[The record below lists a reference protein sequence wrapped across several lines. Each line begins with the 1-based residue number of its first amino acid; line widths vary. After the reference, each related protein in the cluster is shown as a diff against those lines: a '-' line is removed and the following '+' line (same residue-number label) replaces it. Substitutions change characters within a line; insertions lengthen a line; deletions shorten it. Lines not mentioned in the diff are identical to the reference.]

1 MSLHLTQVIHQNL
14 QQRPNAVATV
24 FQGRERTHAQLA
36 DRVARLAAGLK
47 GLGVQP
53 GDRVGLLSAN
63 SDRYVEMYLAVWWAG
78 AAVNPINTRWSAAEI
93 AFSLDDC
100 ETAVLCVDD
109 NFVGLLGELKAQSS
123 ALKSVIHATDKQASA
138 GLIDYE
144 GLIAASE
151 PAPFEGGS
159 GDDLAGVFYTG
170 GTTGKP
176 KGVMLSHS
184 ALTLNALMLLVACPF
199 DDTAVPLQ
207 NLPMFHLAGLS
218 FLLRGLMRG
227 CRLVILP
234 GFTPASVFTAVAEHR
249 LTHVMMV
256 PTMLQMLA
264 DDASMRQYD
273 LSSVVWVGYGASP
286 ISEAVLKR
294 VSDMFPNAELF
305 QGYGMTEVAAGLSL
319 LTGRDHQPGDPRGR
333 MRSAG
338 QALSTVELRIVD
350 PEGRALPLGEVGEI
364 AARTP
369 CLMKGYWNRP
379 EETAAA
385 LREGWFRTGD
395 AGRLDADGFLYIV
408 DRVKDMIVS
417 GGENVYSAEV
427 ENALARHPAVAANA
441 VIGIPH
447 ERWGEQVHAV
457 VVLKPGAAATQE
469 ELQAHC
475 KSLIAGYKCPR
486 SVEFRD
492 ALPLSGAGKILKTEL
507 RAPYWQEKGKQVA

>member
-36 DRVARLAAGLK
+36 ERVARLAAGLK
-47 GLGVQP
+47 GLGVRP

-63 SDRYVEMYLAVWWAG
+63 SDRYVETYLAIWWAG
-78 AAVNPINTRWSAAEI
+78 AAVNPINTRWSVAEI

-109 NFVGLLGELKAQSS
+109 TFVGTLGELKAQSRV
-123 ALKSVIHATDKQASA
+123 LRSVIHATDGHAAA
-138 GLIDYE
+138 GLIGYE
-144 GLIAASE
+144 GLIADSE
-151 PAPFEGGS
+151 PAPFAGGS

-170 GTTGKP
+170 GTTGRP

-184 ALTLNALMLLVACPF
+184 ALTLNALMLLVVCPF
-199 DDTAVPLQ
+199 DDTAAPLQ

-218 FLLRGLMRG
+218 FLLRGLLRG

-234 GFTPASVFTAVAEHR
+234 GFTPASVFAAVAEHR

-264 DDASMRQYD
+264 DDPSMCKYD
-273 LSSVVWVGYGASP
+273 LSSVVWVGYGGSP
-286 ISEAVLKR
+286 ISEALIKR
-294 VSDMFPNAELF
+294 VSGMFPRAELF
-305 QGYGMTEVAAGLSL
+305 QGYGMTEVAAGLTVL
-319 LTGRDHQPGDPRGR
+319 RGRDHQPGDERGR

-338 QALSTVELRIVD
+338 QALPTVELRIID
-350 PEGRALPLGEVGEI
+350 AEGRTLPPGEVGEI

-369 CLMKGYWNRP
+369 CLMQGYWNRP
-379 EETAAA
+379 DENAAA
-385 LREGWFRTGD
+385 LRDGWFRTGD

-408 DRVKDMIVS
+408 DRVNDMIVS

-447 ERWGEQVHAV
+447 ELWCEQVHAV
-457 VVLKPGAAATQE
+457 VVLKPGATATAE

-475 KSLIAGYKCPR
+475 KGLIAGYKCPR

-492 ALPLSGAGKILKTEL
+492 AMPLSGAGKMLKTEL
-507 RAPYWQEKGKQVA
+507 RAPFWRDKGKAVA

>member
-1 MSLHLTQVIHQNL
+1 MSLHLCQVIHQNL

-36 DRVARLAAGLK
+36 ERVARLAAGLQ

-63 SDRYVEMYLAVWWAG
+63 SDRYVETYLAIWWAG

-109 NFVGLLGELKAQSS
+109 TYVGLLGEVKAQSRV
-123 ALKSVIHATDKQASA
+123 LQSVIHATDKQATA

-144 GLIAASE
+144 GLISASE
-151 PAPFEGGS
+151 TASFAGGS
-159 GDDLAGVFYTG
+159 GSDLAGVFYTG

-227 CRLVILP
+227 CSLVILP
-234 GFTPASVFTAVAEHR
+234 SFTPASVFAAVAEHK

-264 DDASMRQYD
+264 DDPAMRQFD

-286 ISEAVLKR
+286 ISDAVLNR
-294 VSDMFPNAELF
+294 VSGMFPNAELF
-305 QGYGMTEVAAGLSL
+305 QGYGMTEVAAGLTL
-319 LTGRDHQPGDPRGR
+319 LTGRDHRPGDPRGR

-338 QALSTVELRIVD
+338 QALPTVELKIID
-350 PEGRALPLGEVGEI
+350 LEGRTLPAGEPGEI
-364 AARTP
+364 VARTP
-369 CLMKGYWNRP
+369 CLMQGYWNRP
-379 EETAAA
+379 EDTAAA
-385 LREGWFRTGD
+385 LQDGWFRTGD
-395 AGRLDADGFLYIV
+395 AGRLDTDGFLYIV
-408 DRVKDMIVS
+408 DRIKDMIVS

-427 ENALARHPAVAANA
+427 ENALAKHPAVAVNA

-469 ELQAHC
+469 ELQTHC
-475 KSLIAGYKCPR
+475 KDLIAGYKCPR
-486 SVEFRD
+486 SFEFRD
-492 ALPLSGAGKILKTEL
+492 AMPMSGAGKILKTDL
-507 RAPYWQEKGKQVA
+507 RAPYWKDKGKQVA

>member
-24 FQGRERTHAQLA
+24 FGKRERTHAQLA
-36 DRVARLAAGLK
+36 ERVARLAGGLQ
-47 GLGVQP
+47 GLGVKP
-53 GDRVGLLSAN
+53 GDRVGLLSLNA
-63 SDRYVEMYLAVWWAG
+63 DRYVETYLALWWAG

-109 NFVGLLGELKAQSS
+109 AFAAVVGELRAQSNV
-123 ALKSVIHATDKQASA
+123 LKTVIHATDGQAMA
-138 GLIDYE
+138 GAIDYE
-144 GLIAASE
+144 ALIAGSE
-151 PAPFEGGS
+151 PVPCVAGS

-234 GFTPASVFTAVAEHR
+234 GFTPASVFGAVVEHK

-264 DDASMRQYD
+264 DDPSMRQYD
-273 LSSVVWVGYGASP
+273 LRSVVWVGYGASP

-294 VSDMFPNAELF
+294 VSEMFPSAELF
-305 QGYGMTEVAAGLSL
+305 QGYGMTEVAAGLTL
-319 LTGRDHQPGDPRGR
+319 LTGRDHRPGDARGR

-338 QALSTVELRIVD
+338 QALPTVELKIID
-350 PEGRALPLGEVGEI
+350 AEGNTLPQGEVGEI

-369 CLMKGYWNRP
+369 CLMQGYWNRP

-385 LREGWFRTGD
+385 LRDGWFRSGD

-457 VVLKPGAAATQE
+457 VVLKPGATASAE

-475 KSLIAGYKCPR
+475 KGLIAGYKCPR

-492 ALPLSGAGKILKTEL
+492 AMPLSGAGKILKTEL
-507 RAPYWQEKGKQVA
+507 RAPYWKDKGKQVA